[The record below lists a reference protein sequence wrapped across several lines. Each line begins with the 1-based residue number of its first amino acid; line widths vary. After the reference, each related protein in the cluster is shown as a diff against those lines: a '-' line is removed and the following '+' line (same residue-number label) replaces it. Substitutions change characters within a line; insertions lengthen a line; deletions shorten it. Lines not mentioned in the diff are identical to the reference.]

1 MGANLAGSN
10 GRWARGGRASGI
22 LAGLACI
29 ALAGCSSGSGLQQS
43 LNGEPA
49 KDAVSQ
55 SRRTVLVSL
64 PQIVGGADAQFSQVM
79 VRQLNQTAIARNIA
93 LVVDP
98 DVPCDYTLRGYMF
111 TQHEASGV
119 KLSYFWDVIDK
130 SGTRVNRIEGEELA
144 GKVPANGDVWAAIP
158 PAISVA
164 IADKTITSLLATIR
178 PAVVARAGG

>member
-1 MGANLAGSN
+1 MCCGKA
-10 GRWARGGRASGI
+10 ASA

-29 ALAGCSSGSGLQQS
+29 ALAGCSSGSGQMLS

-49 KDAVSQ
+49 KEAVSQ
-55 SRRTVLVSL
+55 ARRTILVSL

-79 VRQLNQTAIARNIA
+79 VRQLNQTAIARNVA

-111 TQHEASGV
+111 TQREESGV

-130 SGTRVNRIEGEELA
+130 TGTRVNRIEGEEFA
-144 GKVPANGDVWAAIP
+144 GKLPANGDVWAAIP
-158 PAISVA
+158 PALSVA
-164 IADKTITSLLATIR
+164 IADKTITSLLATIQ
-178 PAVVARAGG
+178 PAVVAKAGG